1 MTPTTRVD
9 KVISTLRK
17 ATDGDVLLAFS
28 IEERT
33 IAVTFIVVSVV
44 KCGMMGELRGYYGPP
59 PCKGNPI
66 EFYSRTVFDDVTLF
80 RDTVFCWWLFTRV
93 KA

>member
-9 KVISTLRK
+9 KVISTLRT
-17 ATDGDVLLAFS
+17 ATNGDVLVAFS
-28 IEERT
+28 TEERT

-44 KCGMMGELRGYYGPP
+44 KCGLIGELRGYYGPP

-66 EFYSRTVFDDVTLF
+66 EFYSRKVFDDVTLF
-80 RDTVFCWWLFTRV
+80 RDPVFCWSLFTRI